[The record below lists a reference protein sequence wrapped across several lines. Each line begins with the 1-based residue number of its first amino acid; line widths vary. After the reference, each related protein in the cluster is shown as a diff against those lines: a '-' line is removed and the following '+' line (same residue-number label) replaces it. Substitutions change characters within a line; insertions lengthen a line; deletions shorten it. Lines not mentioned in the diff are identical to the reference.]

1 MGAPGR
7 RPLAPILIG
16 VPCAPVSPLIAR
28 RHAAARNLCLLGTLR
43 SDGFPRISPIEPRV
57 FDGRLVLV
65 GMPGTTKFRD
75 LERDPRFTL
84 HTATVD
90 PEVKDGDAKL
100 WGVVVDDPDAALH
113 QRFAE
118 ELFEET
124 GIACEAAV
132 LDYVGE
138 FLDDSIYAE
147 DHGHVF
153 ELRLSAEPAVRIDRR
168 EVVWAGFLRP
178 DEALARGVVPVARMY
193 LERVVGRG

>member
-1 MGAPGR
+1 MTTWTEFTSGAPR
-7 RPLAPILIG
+7 
-16 VPCAPVSPLIAR
+16 IAEIFTR

-100 WGVVVDDPDAALH
+100 WGVVVDDPDRALH

-118 ELFEET
+118 DLFEET
-124 GIACEAAV
+124 GFDLRGQQFDHFYVADLLGASSVEV
-132 LDYVGE
+132 TGDHLDITIWKPGE
-138 FLDDSIYAE
+138 
-147 DHGHVF
+147 
-153 ELRLSAEPAVRIDRR
+153 P
-168 EVVWAGFLRP
+168 
-178 DEALARGVVPVARMY
+178 
-193 LERVVGRG
+193 ERVVRKH